1 MKLSEVIQAVREN
14 KLDKY
19 QLENYHDQVTVF
31 FAEMNV
37 RLAEIEK
44 EGALFINSCE
54 KSLNQAERIRAW
66 KVTPSGQE
74 EIELKRHLE
83 ALKKLLGSIKRRVYT
98 FIS

>member
-19 QLENYHDQVTVF
+19 QLEDYHDQVTVF
-31 FAEMNV
+31 FAEMEV
-37 RLAEIEK
+37 KLAEIEK
-44 EGALFINSCE
+44 EGALFINSF
-54 KSLNQAERIRAW
+54 KDMTQTERIRMW
-66 KVTPSGQE
+66 KATEKGQE